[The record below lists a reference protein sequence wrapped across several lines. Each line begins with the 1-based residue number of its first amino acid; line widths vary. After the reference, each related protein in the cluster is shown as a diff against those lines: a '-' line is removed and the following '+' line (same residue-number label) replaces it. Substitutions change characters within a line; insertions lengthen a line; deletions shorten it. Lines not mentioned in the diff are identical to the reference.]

1 MTVADL
7 CRILSVQL
15 RMFNGIKAAARVP
28 SPLGGERVRVRGAR
42 RTRSDSARD
51 FARRLRRKS
60 TDSEKRLWRLLRG
73 RHFEGYKFRRQ
84 YPCGAYFLDFV
95 CVEAKLSVE
104 LDGGG
109 HGFPSQRDQDQERDK
124 FLSAQG
130 IKILRFWNHQLHGE
144 LEAVRFEIWHALM
157 ERTGRTDVLRH
168 LKARPPEPPHL
179 NPLPQGGE
187 ETRLTTY
194 DNL

>member
-1 MTVADL
+1 
-7 CRILSVQL
+7 
-15 RMFNGIKAAARVP
+15 
-28 SPLGGERVRVRGAR
+28 
-42 RTRSDSARD
+42 
-51 FARRLRRKS
+51 
-60 TDSEKRLWRLLRG
+60 
-73 RHFEGYKFRRQ
+73 
-84 YPCGAYFLDFV
+84 
-95 CVEAKLSVE
+95 
-104 LDGGG
+104 
-109 HGFPSQRDQDQERDK
+109 
-124 FLSAQG
+124 
-130 IKILRFWNHQLHGE
+130 LRFWNHQLHGE